1 MKSFREELEK
11 EFPRTPESFRQCV
24 NNAVAEHTS
33 GKIRNFH
40 LSKVVIPVAAC
51 LTLICGTVAAAELP
65 RVQQWLSE
73 LGINGPR
80 AEKQLINVNDNPD
93 AIQIPTPVYQDNTEE
108 SSDENPLFTVTDAY
122 YDGATLMFWAKP
134 GAELATLEFGDHV
147 YINGT
152 DNRLEYVVETEE
164 GSGIYQCEVTVM
176 DSSLSV
182 TTPESLEVRVKVY
195 MADNSKQDFTFTIKS
210 DKLSGAGTAAN
221 QLMELS
227 YGKVEICDLI
237 VAPSKVSFRLKW
249 TVYSDEALEIVYM
262 PEYFYED
269 SNGIR
274 YSPRDLRLNSSCSLK
289 VLNEETDWW
298 EYEQGFE
305 FQDFDSS
312 SDYITL
318 IPFEGGYNE
327 EGTFV
332 EGTEILRED
341 MSFTIKLK

>member
-1 MKSFREELEK
+1 MRSFHEELEK
-11 EFPRTPESFRQCV
+11 EFPRTPDSFRQCV

-40 LSKVVIPVAAC
+40 LSKIVIPVAAC

-65 RVQQWLSE
+65 RVQQWLAE

-80 AEKQLINVNDNPD
+80 AEQQLINVNDNPD
-93 AIQIPTPVYQDNTEE
+93 TIQLQTPVNQDNTEE
-108 SSDENPLFTVTDAY
+108 SYDEKPLFTVTDAY

-134 GAELATLEFGDHV
+134 GAELTTLEFGDHV

-164 GSGIYQCEVTVM
+164 GSGVYQCEVTVM
-176 DSSLSV
+176 DSSLAA
-182 TTPESLEVRVKVY
+182 TTPESLEVTVKVY
-195 MADNSKQDFTFTIKS
+195 MADNSKQDFTFTINS
-210 DKLSGAGTAAN
+210 DKLGGADIVAN
-221 QLMELS
+221 TLMELS
-227 YGKVEICDLI
+227 YGKVEICDLT

-249 TVYSDEALEIVYM
+249 TVYSEEAFEIVYM

-274 YSPRDLRLNSSCSLK
+274 YSRMELNMNSSCSPE
-289 VLNEETDWW
+289 VYNEETGWW
-298 EYEQGFE
+298 EYEQAFE
-305 FQDFDSS
+305 IQDFDSS

-327 EGTFV
+327 EGMFV
-332 EGTEILRED
+332 EGTETLRED
-341 MSFTIKLK
+341 MSFTIQLK